1 MFTIMD
7 GSTAMNVIQYLT
19 QQEHIT
25 VVEID
30 GKKYPGVHANE
41 AEANI
46 DAKKDSSTDEL

>member
-30 GKKYPGVHANE
+30 GKKYPGVHASK
-41 AEANI
+41 AEANK
-46 DAKKDSSTDEL
+46 DSKKDSNNDEL